1 VTRLSLIFAAAA
13 LAVPA
18 TAHAGPIGLQAF
30 AAVDFNAFA
39 ASKTYDA
46 IFGSSTIPGYG
57 GGADITGVW
66 KDLFIRVDF
75 TSISKTG
82 SRVFVDSGQ
91 VFNLNEPAKLTERP
105 IQIGVGWRF
114 VPKRPKSRSKA
125 APKLVPYAGGGL
137 LIESYKVEYTASPDL
152 NESETFT
159 GGTVFG
165 GVEYSITKVLF
176 VGGEAQYRF
185 LPNALQSTQAS
196 SAAAVYGETNG
207 GGFTGRILIGVKL
220 GK

>member
-1 VTRLSLIFAAAA
+1 VRFVTRLSLIFAAAA

-30 AAVDFNAFA
+30 AAVDFNVFS
-39 ASKTYDA
+39 ASQTYKA

-57 GGADITGVW
+57 GGADVTGLW
-66 KDLFIRVDF
+66 KNLFVRVDF
-75 TSISKTG
+75 TSIAKSG
-82 SRVFVDSGQ
+82 SRVFVDGGQ
-91 VFNLNEPAKLTERP
+91 VFNLNEPAKLTEKP
-105 IQIGVGWRF
+105 IQVGVGWRF
-114 VPKRPKSRSKA
+114 VTKGAKY
-125 APKLVPYAGGGL
+125 APYVGGGV
-137 LIESYKVEYTASPDL
+137 LIESYKVEYSVAPDL

-165 GVEYSITKVLF
+165 GVDYSITKVLF

-185 LPNALQSTQAS
+185 LPNALQSNLAS
-196 SAAAVYGETNG
+196 SAANLYGETDG
-207 GGFTGRILIGVKL
+207 GGFTGRIVVGVKF